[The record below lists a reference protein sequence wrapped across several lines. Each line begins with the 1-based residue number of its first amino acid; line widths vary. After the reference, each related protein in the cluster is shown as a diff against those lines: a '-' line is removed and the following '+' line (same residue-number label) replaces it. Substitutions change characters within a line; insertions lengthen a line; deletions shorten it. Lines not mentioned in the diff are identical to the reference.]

1 MCYVRAVPIP
11 YSADRSLSLRVEPST
26 KSALESLEEM
36 LSPRLRLSRNTIA
49 DLALAVGVEVLR
61 GELARDPMALHARL
75 ARASA
80 VSAPAT
86 TSTHTT
92 NAPSPAE
99 ASVVS
104 APSPSRPT
112 TPRRAPRAAPTG
124 APVAAALGEL
134 PPGVDRT
141 SVLVRLLDGVTNG
154 RVHLRAVARETGVSR
169 STLQRWAD
177 GAAVGDA
184 VVAKVHAW
192 LEQHATTAG

>member
-1 MCYVRAVPIP
+1 MQP
-11 YSADRSLSLRVEPST
+11 ET
-26 KSALESLEEM
+26 KSELEALEGM
-36 LSPRLRLSRNTIA
+36 LSPRLRLPRNTIA
-49 DLALAVGVEVLR
+49 DLALAAGVEVLR
-61 GELARDPMALHARL
+61 AELARDPMALHARL
-75 ARASA
+75 ARASV
-80 VSAPAT
+80 VSAPVT

-92 NAPSPAE
+92 ESPPPAE
-99 ASVVS
+99 ALAVS

-112 TPRRAPRAAPTG
+112 TPRRAPRATAPTG

-141 SVLVRLLDGVTNG
+141 SVLVKLLDGVANG